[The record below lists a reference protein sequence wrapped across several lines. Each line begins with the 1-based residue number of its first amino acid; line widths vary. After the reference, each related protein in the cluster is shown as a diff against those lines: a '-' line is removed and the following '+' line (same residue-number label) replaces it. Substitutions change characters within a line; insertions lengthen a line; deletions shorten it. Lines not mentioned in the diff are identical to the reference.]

1 MAADLSEFRTRLK
14 KQGTMLCLPLGKS
27 LGTALKRYG
36 LAPGQEV
43 VVRFRPERLE
53 IRPRNTPEEVRQK
66 LKGAVQE
73 LRSLRERIQGW
84 TLELPAVSDEAL
96 ESGETLEG
104 ELLGMLECL
113 LADDLEPAIRKL
125 ESADELGP
133 ASSKKHGP
141 RGSSGI
147 SDR

>member
-1 MAADLSEFRTRLK
+1 MSADLSEFRSRLK

-27 LGTALKRYG
+27 LSTALKRYG
-36 LAPGQEV
+36 LAPDQEV
-43 VVRFRPERLE
+43 VVKFRPERME
-53 IRPRNTPEEVRQK
+53 IRPRNTPEEVREK
-66 LKGAVQE
+66 LKGAKEE
-73 LRSLRERIQGW
+73 LKSLRERIQGW
-84 TLELPAVSDEAL
+84 TRELPAVSDEAL

-133 ASSKKHGP
+133 ESSRKNRP
-141 RGSSGI
+141 RG
-147 SDR
+147 